1 MLYLVRNL
9 SIFCL
14 MVLLLSFTPTNLQ
27 KYRLIKNDFF
37 KRGEHIEYL
46 VHYGPLVAGT
56 AVVDVHNKYYLLND
70 RYCYR
75 VDIKG
80 KTSGVGGALVTVND
94 EWRSYIDTASFIPH
108 RFYREIEEGDFR
120 RKELTDFNPITN
132 TAVMKFEQFSAKEE
146 KDESK
151 KKKNTV
157 SINVPDYVQDIVSGY
172 YYLRTINFNTLS
184 AAEIVTVPGILEDKL
199 YNLKVRFLGKD
210 VVRTKFGKINA
221 FKLVPIMPENGLFS
235 GESSVR
241 FWVSDDKNRVPVRI
255 EADMFI
261 GKVVIEITNFR
272 NLRHTLNFVK

>member
-9 SIFCL
+9 FIFCF
-14 MVLLLSFTPTNLQ
+14 MAVLLSFTPTDLQ

-56 AVVDVHNKYYLLND
+56 AAVDVHPKHYLLNN

-108 RFYREIEEGDFR
+108 RFYRNIEEGDFR
-120 RKELTDFNPITN
+120 RKELTDFDPSSN
-132 TAVMKFEQFSAKEE
+132 TAVMKFEQFSAKE

-157 SINVPDYVQDIVSGY
+157 KVNVPDYVQDIVSGY
-172 YYLRTINFNTLS
+172 YYLRTIGFNTLS
-184 AAEIVTVPGILEDKL
+184 IGEVVTVPGILEDKL

-210 VVRTKFGKINA
+210 VTRTKFGKINA

-261 GKVVIEITNFR
+261 GKVVIEITNHR
-272 NLRHTLNFVK
+272 NLRHPLNFTK

>member
-1 MLYLVRNL
+1 MLYFIKNL
-9 SIFCL
+9 SIFSL
-14 MVLLLSFTPTNLQ
+14 VVLLLSFTPTNPQ

-56 AVVDVHNKYYLLND
+56 AVVDVHPKHYLLNN

-94 EWRSYIDTASFIPH
+94 EWRSYIDTASFFPH
-108 RFYREIEEGDFR
+108 RFYRNIEEGDFR
-120 RKELTDFNPITN
+120 RKELTDFNPVSN
-132 TAVMKFEQFSAKEE
+132 TALMKFEQFSAKE
-146 KDESK
+146 KDASK

-157 SINVPDYVQDIVSGY
+157 KVNVPDYVQDIVSGY
-172 YYLRTINFNTLS
+172 YYLRTIDFNTLS
-184 AAEIVTVPGILEDKL
+184 AGEIVTVPGILEDKL

-210 VVRTKFGKINA
+210 IIRTKFGKINA

-261 GKVVIEITNFR
+261 GKVVIEITNHR
-272 NLRHTLNFVK
+272 NLKHPLNFAK